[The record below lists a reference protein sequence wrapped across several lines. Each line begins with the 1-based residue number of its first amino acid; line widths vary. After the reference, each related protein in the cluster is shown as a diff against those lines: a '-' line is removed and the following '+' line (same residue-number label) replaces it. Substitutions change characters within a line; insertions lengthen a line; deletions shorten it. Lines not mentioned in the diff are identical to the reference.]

1 MRIIGGQLRGRK
13 LHRPTG
19 RDIRPTADRLR
30 EAVFNILGERVL
42 DARVL
47 DLFAGTG
54 ALAIEALSRGARDA
68 VLVDRSRAAVR
79 LAQRNLGAC
88 GLADRSRVI
97 RWDIGRNLN
106 CLSSWPRTFDLV
118 FMDPPYG
125 ADILTPALAALTGCS
140 ALAPEALLVVELEA
154 GGRLLP
160 PEGLR
165 EHDRRRYGGSE
176 VVFLATGERRMPLE
190 G

>member
-1 MRIIGGQLRGRK
+1 MRVIGGQLRGRK
-13 LHRPTG
+13 LFRPPD
-19 RDIRPTADRLR
+19 REIRPTADRLR
-30 EAVFNILGERVL
+30 EAVFNILGERVR

-54 ALAIEALSRGARDA
+54 ALAIEALSRGAREA

-79 LAQRNLGAC
+79 LVQRNLAAC

-106 CLSSWPRTFDLV
+106 CLSAWPRTFDLV

-125 ADILTPALAALTGCS
+125 ADILAPALAALTGCG
-140 ALAPEALLVVELEA
+140 ALAPAALLVVEVGA
-154 GGRLLP
+154 GTRLTP
-160 PEGLR
+160 PAGLQVER
-165 EHDRRRYGGSE
+165 RRRYGGSE
-176 VVFLATGERRMPLE
+176 VVFLTTGDRRVPLE
-190 G
+190 